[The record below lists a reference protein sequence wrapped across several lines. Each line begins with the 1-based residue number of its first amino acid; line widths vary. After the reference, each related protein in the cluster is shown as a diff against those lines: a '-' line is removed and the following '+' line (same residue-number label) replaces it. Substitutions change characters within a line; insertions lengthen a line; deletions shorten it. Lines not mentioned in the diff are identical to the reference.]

1 IEIPIVAR
9 QMLVVPFELPGL
21 DIERQGRI
29 GIEIGGGGLR
39 GTPRAAVAVLAGVRL
54 GVGGRP
60 LKRLALPGVR
70 TPQPPPAVDPL
81 LGRYVAPG
89 ISARLAG
96 RGGVVEL
103 PDFLAGSCVVRR
115 YEAAGA
121 RLAGAAGDD
130 LALDRERRRRV
141 LGELLVVLDLGLPAD
156 LAGAR
161 VE

>member
-1 IEIPIVAR
+1 
-9 QMLVVPFELPGL
+9 FELPGL
-21 DIERQGRI
+21 DVERQGRI
-29 GIEIGGGGLR
+29 GIEIGGRGLGGAL
-39 GTPRAAVAVLAGVRL
+39 GAAGAVGAGVRG

-60 LKRLALPGVR
+60 IKRVSRRVGR
-70 TPQPPPAVDPL
+70 NRPPPTPCGAA
-81 LGRYVAPG
+81 LGPYAAPRRA
-89 ISARLAG
+89 ARGAG
-96 RGGVVEL
+96 SGGVVEL

-130 LALDRERRRRV
+130 LALDHERRRRV

-161 VE
+161 VERQQKAIGALEK